1 MNSMNPI
8 VIATA
13 VVLAALATSAC
24 ENKMVMPTP
33 PAEVPVRTALVE
45 LKDIANEYEFPA
57 AIKSPQM
64 VEINARVPGWL
75 LAQVTPDGATVK
87 KGQILYSIDP
97 SQYRIA
103 LDAANAQLAQAT
115 AQGES
120 GKSKLDQ
127 ANAQLV
133 FAQGTYDRN
142 KGLVESG
149 AVSKEK
155 FDQYTSQLAEAK
167 AATEQARAD
176 IAGAAANQLAATAQ
190 IDNAKLNLSYCTV
203 ACPLDGM
210 FGESKYYEGS
220 LVGDA
225 SKQLLNNV
233 VQTNPIW
240 ATFSPSANYLPEI
253 LANYK
258 AGTLAVSVRLE
269 GVNRAPVPG
278 MPLSPKDRVPS
289 AKGQLVFVDNKV
301 SDTTDTILLR
311 IEFANPD
318 TEFRPGSYAMVTLGL
333 GTQHGATVVPKSAV
347 VARQSELFV
356 WKVLENGTV
365 ESTRVEAISGR
376 ENNLIITDG
385 VKAGD
390 RIVVEGL
397 ARLRPGAKINDL
409 GKATAAAPD
418 AQPTATP
425 ATGAPGKR

>member
-1 MNSMNPI
+1 MNSMNQI

-155 FDQYTSQLAEAK
+155 FDQYL
-167 AATEQARAD
+167 
-176 IAGAAANQLAATAQ
+176 
-190 IDNAKLNLSYCTV
+190 
-203 ACPLDGM
+203 
-210 FGESKYYEGS
+210 
-220 LVGDA
+220 
-225 SKQLLNNV
+225 
-233 VQTNPIW
+233 
-240 ATFSPSANYLPEI
+240 
-253 LANYK
+253 
-258 AGTLAVSVRLE
+258 
-269 GVNRAPVPG
+269 
-278 MPLSPKDRVPS
+278 
-289 AKGQLVFVDNKV
+289 
-301 SDTTDTILLR
+301 TTR
-311 IEFANPD
+311 
-318 TEFRPGSYAMVTLGL
+318 
-333 GTQHGATVVPKSAV
+333 
-347 VARQSELFV
+347 
-356 WKVLENGTV
+356 
-365 ESTRVEAISGR
+365 
-376 ENNLIITDG
+376 
-385 VKAGD
+385 
-390 RIVVEGL
+390 
-397 ARLRPGAKINDL
+397 
-409 GKATAAAPD
+409 
-418 AQPTATP
+418 
-425 ATGAPGKR
+425 